1 MSKKEGTCLSI
12 QITKCTLLLGA
23 KAKSNLDEQH
33 QTLFPYCNG
42 NAHKDTTQ
50 IMCLRTIIE
59 IKNKKG
65 MYLRKSR
72 P

>member
-1 MSKKEGTCLSI
+1 MSKKRENLSVNSNN
-12 QITKCTLLLGA
+12 QCTLLLGA

-42 NAHKDTTQ
+42 NAHKDTMQ

-59 IKNKKG
+59 IKNIKG
-65 MYLRKSR
+65 MYLRKSW